1 MAGDA
6 TEYSRHLFRVL
17 DTDKDDHLSWKE
29 VMVGFH
35 NLSPAADKT
44 EKLKLVFR
52 VRNCLYELPLLYQ
65 GLKEFVT
72 SECRKDP
79 RI

>member
-1 MAGDA
+1 MFFSTGDA

-35 NLSPAADKT
+35 NLSAAGDKT
-44 EKLKLVFR
+44 EKLRLVYKVNIVLTR
-52 VRNCLYELPLLYQ
+52 TLH
-65 GLKEFVT
+65 
-72 SECRKDP
+72 
-79 RI
+79 

>member
-1 MAGDA
+1 MPPLKEVLKTCFFFLLTVGDA

-44 EKLKLVFR
+44 EKLRLVFR
-52 VRNCLYELPLLYQ
+52 VNLCLY
-65 GLKEFVT
+65 
-72 SECRKDP
+72 SEGN
-79 RI
+79 